1 MQGVSPP
8 LKIASPSPRDVDFSG
23 SRKRCKEGEK
33 NVPKMLGNSVLDLV
47 VTVFC
52 CTFVVQRKGETP

>member
-33 NVPKMLGNSVLDLV
+33 MCLKCWEIA
-47 VTVFC
+47 F
-52 CTFVVQRKGETP
+52 